1 MGLIHKLKCVNIKTS
16 TKQKKENE
24 KMEKQTEQKTNE
36 KIKVTDINIICRRI
50 NGDLYYLIKY
60 KKVGEQEYTI
70 GYGSY
75 HLDNVMKWKEELFE
89 LVEEK
94 QREQKKIDNTNKDV
108 MKRMDNM
115 DSIEMALSCVLTN
128 QMSQMILNLE
138 NDKLNKEQTR
148 ILKQGILVT
157 QQVVQDILKMCIPEE
172 KLEESKKED
181 ERKIEE
187 FVKEILCF

>member
-1 MGLIHKLKCVNIKTS
+1 
-16 TKQKKENE
+16 
-24 KMEKQTEQKTNE
+24 MEKQTEQKTNE